1 MSSQNQHQG
10 HQEHWKRSGL
20 VDDLNTAIRDNPLA
34 AGLITAGALWMLF
47 GNKGVGAAAAGIGA
61 GIGATASGIGAAASG
76 IGSAAAG
83 AGHMAGK
90 AGSAAFGSARSA
102 AHAVGSAGSNVAA
115 TVASAGARGI
125 DKVASIVPDL
135 SADESSDYYAEPSR
149 ARTGTSFAES
159 ATGRYAADV
168 KSRLAQTFEQ
178 QPLLLGAVG
187 LAIGAAIAS
196 SFATT
201 RVESEWI
208 GEQGAATRDK
218 LKQTAKDVT
227 DRAWQAGKDE
237 AQKQNLTE
245 QAGWDAAD
253 RLADKAGSVLK
264 AGRESL
270 QSSAKSAG

>member
-1 MSSQNQHQG
+1 MSA
-10 HQEHWKRSGL
+10 QEHWKRSGL
-20 VDDLNTAIRDNPLA
+20 VDDLNAAIRDNPLA
-34 AGLITAGALWMLF
+34 AGLITAGALWMLL
-47 GNKGVGAAAAGIGA
+47 GRKGVGAAAAGIGA
-61 GIGATASGIGAAASG
+61 
-76 IGSAAAG
+76 AAAG

-135 SADESSDYYAEPSR
+135 SADEPSDYGYTPEQSR
-149 ARTGTSFAES
+149 ARTSKSFAAS
-159 ATGRYAADV
+159 ATGRYAANV
-168 KSRLAQTFEQ
+168 KSTLAETFEQ

-201 RVESEWI
+201 KVESEWI
-208 GEQGAATRDK
+208 GEQGAATRETLTK
-218 LKQTAKDVT
+218 AAKDAT
-227 DRAWQAGKDE
+227 ERAWQAGKDE

-245 QAGWDAAD
+245 EAGWNAAE
-253 RLADKAGSVLK
+253 RLVEKTETVVKAG
-264 AGRESL
+264 AASL
-270 QSSAKSAG
+270 RSAERNSAG